1 MLGAA
6 LKPIVQSVIIPT
18 VVDCSIKNVTPSITT
33 HDVECRTQAH
43 CAECHYAEY

>member
-6 LKPIVQSVIIPT
+6 LKSIVQSVIIPT
-18 VVDCSIKNVTPSITT
+18 AMAYSINSVTLSITT
-33 HDVECRTQAH
+33 HKVECHTQAH